1 MKKRVEWNIEKANKL
16 KKERCIDIELISIL
30 IEEGEYLDI
39 REVPSRPH
47 QKMFIL
53 DYNDYIVCVP
63 FVEDEQKIFIKT
75 AYRSRKT
82 NKLYSGGYNEQ

>member
-1 MKKRVEWNIEKANKL
+1 MKKRVEWDIEKAKKL
-16 KKERCIDIELISIL
+16 KKERCIDIEFISIM
-30 IEEGEYLDI
+30 IEECKYLDI

-53 DYNDYIVCVP
+53 DYEEYIVCVP

-82 NKLYSGGYNEQ
+82 NKLYKGSNDE

>member
-1 MKKRVEWNIEKANKL
+1 MKKRVEWDIEKAKKL
-16 KKERCIDIELISIL
+16 KEERCIDIEFISIM
-30 IEEGEYLDI
+30 IEESKYLDI
-39 REVPSRPH
+39 REVPSRPY

-53 DYNDYIVCVP
+53 DYDDYIVCVP

-82 NKLYSGGYNEQ
+82 NKLYKGDENE

>member
-1 MKKRVEWNIEKANKL
+1 MKKRVEWNIEKAKKL
-16 KKERCIDIELISIL
+16 KEERCIDIEFISIM
-30 IEEGEYLDI
+30 IEESKYLDI

-53 DYNDYIVCVP
+53 DYDDYIVCVP

-82 NKLYSGGYNEQ
+82 NKLYKGYENE